1 LPPPGGLI
9 SNIIPESFFSAA
21 ACPIKLESPG
31 IIASGIILIDV
42 E

>member
-1 LPPPGGLI
+1 M
-9 SNIIPESFFSAA
+9 IPESVFSAA

-31 IIASGIILIDV
+31 IFTSGIILIDV